1 MKTLVYSLKA
11 IIMAKKDARDLEQT
25 RRRNSDI
32 QRERARKNSLQE
44 EVREQRQRGRVS
56 SLP

>member
-1 MKTLVYSLKA
+1 
-11 IIMAKKDARDLEQT
+11 MAKKDARDVEQT

-32 QRERARKNSLQE
+32 LRERARKNSLQE

-56 SLP
+56 PLP